1 MPSGAA
7 LAFPW
12 LLSRARSTRTHAQ
25 GTNANVGYICW
36 MTKDAAAT
44 CDPSGAGCGG
54 GGGGEGSDGGE
65 GGDESDSSAQLG
77 LGFASVLAFLGAAL
91 L

>member
-1 MPSGAA
+1 
-7 LAFPW
+7 
-12 LLSRARSTRTHAQ
+12 
-25 GTNANVGYICW
+25 

-44 CDPSGAGCGG
+44 CDPSGAGCGA